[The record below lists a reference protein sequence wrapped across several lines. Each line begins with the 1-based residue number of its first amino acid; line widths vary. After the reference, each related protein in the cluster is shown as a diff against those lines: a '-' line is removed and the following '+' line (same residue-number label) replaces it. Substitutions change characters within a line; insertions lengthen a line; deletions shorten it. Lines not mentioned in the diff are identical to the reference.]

1 MIAETFLWKY
11 GPVLVA
17 GWVLFLALTA
27 LCFLAL
33 VIVADRQAQAAERDA
48 ARAALAAREACR
60 RAARVEA
67 RAARAARPHGG
78 LADVH
83 PIRRGR

>member
-1 MIAETFLWKY
+1 MIAETFFWKY

-27 LCFLAL
+27 ICFLAIVL
-33 VIVADRQAQAAERDA
+33 VEDRRAREEERQA

-67 RAARAARPHGG
+67 RAARAGRPHGG
-78 LADVH
+78 LADVT
-83 PIRRGR
+83 PIRRGH